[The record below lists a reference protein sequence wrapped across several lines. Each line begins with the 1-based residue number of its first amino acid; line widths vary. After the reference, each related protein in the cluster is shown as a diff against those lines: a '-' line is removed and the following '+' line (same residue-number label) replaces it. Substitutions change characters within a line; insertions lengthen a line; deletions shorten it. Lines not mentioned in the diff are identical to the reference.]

1 MVGRDHD
8 LKPLLV
14 KRPSFEVVPG
24 NCAVIHK
31 KRHIQFA
38 LQQFLDNV
46 TLSLCGYPDLESGK
60 TAHDFRQ
67 NGRGRAG
74 EYGRR

>member
-14 KRPSFEVVPG
+14 KRPSFELFRQL
-24 NCAVIHK
+24 AVIHK

-60 TAHDFRQ
+60 TAHDFCQ